1 MKQKFQG
8 ILFADAETVPK
19 AQHFSELGERDQ
31 QVFRDKF
38 KKEIQ
43 DHALKVTDI
52 SATMGEYGTI
62 EAQMNDFYEGL
73 WQSKAALLAEFCKIV
88 SIGMGYF
95 WPVSKEKPNEFE
107 FRVKSVVHEDEKV
120 VLKAFFDA
128 LGTGNFHKICGHN
141 FFDFDGPII
150 GRRAKINRMALP
162 SILDVSDRKPWEI
175 SWIDTMK
182 LWAFGVFNEKISLD
196 RLCYALDVPTP
207 KGEMS
212 GGRVKDLFYG
222 LKPQKDELP
231 FEKIEYDKKEVRF
244 EAIGKY
250 QGGDVVATANVFL
263 RLNNEDVIPES
274 KIVYV

>member
-1 MKQKFQG
+1 MRTKYQG
-8 ILFADAETVPK
+8 ILFTDLESIPK
-19 AQHFSELGERDQ
+19 AQHFADLVERDKE
-31 QVFRDKF
+31 VFEHKF
-38 KKEIQ
+38 RRQLLEKSEKHEGTKS
-43 DHALKVTDI
+43 DAL
-52 SATMGEYGTI
+52 E
-62 EAQMNDFYEGL
+62 EL
-73 WQSKAALLAEFCKIV
+73 WQDNAALHAEFCKIV

-95 WPVSKEKPNEFE
+95 WASKEKPNDFE
-107 FRVKSVVHEDEKV
+107 FRVKSVVHEDEKI

-150 GRRAKINRMALP
+150 GRRAKINRMTLP
-162 SILDVSDRKPWEI
+162 SILDIGEKKPWEI

-212 GGRVKDLFYG
+212 GGRVKDLYYG
-222 LKPQKDELP
+222 LTPSKHELP
-231 FEKIEYDKKEVRF
+231 FEKVEYDKKEVRF

-250 QGGDVVATANVFL
+250 QGGDIVATANVFL
-263 RLNNEDVIPES
+263 RLNGEECIPEG
-274 KIVYV
+274 KVIYV